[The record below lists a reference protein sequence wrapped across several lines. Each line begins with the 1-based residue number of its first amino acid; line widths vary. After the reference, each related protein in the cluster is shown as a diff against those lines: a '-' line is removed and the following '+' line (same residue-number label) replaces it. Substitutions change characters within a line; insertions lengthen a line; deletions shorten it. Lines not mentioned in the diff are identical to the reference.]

1 MPSDAGVTILAAL
14 RLEAL
19 AIGGEVIR
27 TGMGHAKARATGARL
42 AASLPPGRPL
52 AVIGI
57 AGGLESTLEPG
68 HLVVANALLA
78 PDGADPIVLPQAEAA
93 AAALR
98 RHGRPVRVGPVAC
111 STSIVHGEAR
121 TALAAGG
128 ALAVE
133 MESVWLA
140 RLLDGH
146 PLVVIRAVGDTE
158 THGFILGNLKALA
171 ALRGLRPAVEQW
183 ARAITG
189 TATPDQT

>member
-19 AIGGEVIR
+19 AIGGAVIQ
-27 TGMGHAKARATGARL
+27 TGMGHAKAGATGARL
-42 AASLPPGRPL
+42 AGSLSPGRPL

-68 HLVVANALLA
+68 HLVVGNALYA
-78 PDGADPIVLPQAEAA
+78 PDGAEPIVLPEAEAVA
-93 AAALR
+93 ASLR
-98 RHGRPVRVGPVAC
+98 SHGRDVRVGPVAC
-111 STSIVHGEAR
+111 STSIVHGDAR
-121 TALAAGG
+121 AALAAGG

-140 RLLDGH
+140 RVLDGH

-158 THGFILGNLKALA
+158 KHGFILGNLRALA

-183 ARAITG
+183 ARDIAG
-189 TATPDQT
+189 P